1 MKSDARRCVRQLPIG
16 SIAVISKTAQRNFS
30 ASLRLLKQAEASS
43 VALTPVAQLRT
54 EEELARRARIVQSVL
69 NARSLFAN
77 IHRRTHALN
86 QALERF
92 HARKR
97 QIDADTP
104 MAVESLSDWARPNVK
119 SA

>member
-1 MKSDARRCVRQLPIG
+1 MPERIRQLPFG
-16 SIAVISKTAQRNFS
+16 SIAVISKTAQRNFV

-43 VALTPVAQLRT
+43 ATLTPVAHLRT
-54 EEELARRARIVQSVL
+54 EEELATRARIVRSVL

-77 IHRRTHALN
+77 IHRRTDALN
-86 QALERF
+86 QALDRF

-104 MAVESLSDWARPNVK
+104 IKVDSLTDWARPKLK